1 VLKALGGLLGFS
13 VGLLWLSFVHFLCN
27 KGRLTLFFFFD
38 KTHYYLSKTK
48 KNKNCL
54 CMFFVHLPHPPF
66 SFNICLFSNVVSVFI
81 VSYQIGLMG
90 MSSQVHNQG
99 QLP

>member
-48 KNKNCL
+48 KTKIAYACSL
-54 CMFFVHLPHPPF
+54 FISLTHHFPSIFVYSLTW
-66 SFNICLFSNVVSVFI
+66 CLFLLFHI
-81 VSYQIGLMG
+81 K
-90 MSSQVHNQG
+90 
-99 QLP
+99 